1 MGSRADEIAIGLLNF
16 LRKSREESYAIPEL
30 AERFS
35 TRPRFINQALRGLAV
50 WGYKFDFDNTS
61 DVRFVSAP
69 DSIFPHEIE
78 NYLRTK
84 FIGRNIISH
93 FSVPSTNSLAFS
105 LAEDG
110 APEGTLVIAE
120 KQTSGR
126 GRLGKRWHSSP
137 KKGLWTSLILKPPLP
152 PAVLPG
158 LSIITATALA
168 ETIVSKLELDAKI
181 KWPNDCLID
190 GYKVAGILTEVS
202 AELDKANFVIVGTG
216 INVNHAIKDF
226 PLSLR
231 RKATSLKIET
241 GESIDRVQFLAD
253 FLLEFEKTYIQFKKH
268 GLKPLLPRIRKRSSL
283 LGKQVRLKQGN
294 KTIIARAV
302 DIGIDGA
309 LLVRRRKETLR
320 VTAGEVTVV

>member
-1 MGSRADEIAIGLLNF
+1 MRGRVDEIAIGLLSF
-16 LRKSREESYAIPEL
+16 LRKSRERSYAIPKL
-30 AERFS
+30 AEKFS
-35 TRPRFINQALRGLAV
+35 TRPRFINQALRGLVV
-50 WGYKFDFDNTS
+50 WGYKFEFDNTS
-61 DVRFVSAP
+61 KVRFVSAP

-78 NYLRTK
+78 HYLKTK

-126 GRLGKRWHSSP
+126 GRLGRRWHSSP
-137 KKGLWTSLILKPPLP
+137 KKGLWTSLILKPPFP
-152 PAVLPG
+152 PAELPG
-158 LSIITATALA
+158 LSIVAATALA
-168 ETIVSKLELDAKI
+168 ETIISKLELDAKV

-190 GYKVAGILTEVS
+190 GYKVAGILTEIS

-216 INVNHAIKDF
+216 ININHTTKDF
-226 PLSLR
+226 PPAFR
-231 RKATSLKIET
+231 RRATSLKIET
-241 GESIDRVQFLAD
+241 GGRIDRVRFLAD
-253 FLLEFEKTYIQFKKH
+253 FLLEFEKTYIQFKRH
-268 GLKPLLPRIRKRSSL
+268 GLKPLLPRIKKLSSL
-283 LGKQVRLKQGN
+283 LGKQVRLKKGN
-294 KTIIARAV
+294 KTILAKAV
-302 DIGIDGA
+302 DIGVDGA